1 MHVQL
6 EGFQISVDWFY
17 TTEAK
22 GEVCRQVQLMLEQTQ
37 GRKIMAEAIKEKN
50 LDALYGTGWFLST
63 KTEYV
68 WKYPLITFTQQK
80 NSGS

>member
-1 MHVQL
+1 
-6 EGFQISVDWFY
+6 
-17 TTEAK
+17 
-22 GEVCRQVQLMLEQTQ
+22 MLEQTQ

-68 WKYPLITFTQQK
+68 
-80 NSGS
+80 